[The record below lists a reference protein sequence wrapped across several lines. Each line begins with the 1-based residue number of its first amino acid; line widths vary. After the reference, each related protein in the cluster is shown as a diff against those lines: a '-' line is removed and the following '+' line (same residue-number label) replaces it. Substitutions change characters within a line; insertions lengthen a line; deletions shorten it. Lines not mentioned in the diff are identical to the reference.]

1 MEPFFSQPIPENIQ
15 VNAARGRIKEPAKP
29 AVRTTEPVFQRGF
42 FYAPNAFFRPFH
54 SRHRFLEVCTKF
66 DGYADD
72 NNYEALPC
80 RCRCASHGGPSISN
94 SQGETKHSCD
104 QSNWDA
110 VLLESGVKTNR
121 WKRST
126 ALALLLAMLGQGCA
140 GPGSRLQY
148 LIGEDGGLKHYENYA
163 TSIEYP
169 TQTQPHEI
177 NPELLRGPRSITS
190 LEEVEP
196 REMTLNECIRMAMT
210 NADIIVDDQSF
221 GSPSNPLLG
230 NPSRVASVWDNA
242 IQDTGFLFGN
252 LGPEA
257 ALSNFDPILTNS
269 FQGGVSED
277 PQNSP
282 NIGIPAGG
290 TLQDHTAQFQ
300 TRLEK
305 TIATAGTLA
314 VQHDVNY
321 SRSNQARLFDS
332 AYSGGVQAEYRQP
345 LLAGSGVE
353 FTRIAGPQQSNVRG
367 VSGVAQGV
375 LISRIN
381 SDISLLEFEQSVT
394 TLLRDVENRY
404 WDLYLYLQLYESEI
418 ETFQDLLRF
427 HNDLDQRD
435 EFPDA
440 VAQAE
445 NRIYE
450 GKARIQ
456 GSLGDVLQSE
466 YRLRRLLG
474 LPLNDGTFITPV
486 DVPSAAKL
494 ELDWES
500 SLLESLS
507 NRHELRRQKWEIRSL
522 ELQYKAS
529 QNLARPR
536 LDLVSQYRVNGLGD
550 NLRGREDDDGTTDVG
565 YNSYYESL
573 SQGLNTTWTAGV
585 SFSMPLGLR
594 LARAQIRNY
603 ELRLRK
609 AHAILA
615 KQEEEI
621 GYELSDAM
629 IKMEQNYL
637 LAETGLNKAAAAKR
651 YAESALTRT
660 DVDDKRDAVMLGRV
674 LEAKITSRDADQ
686 GYLKLIV
693 DYNKAITEVNFRKGA
708 ILHTNSIFLSE
719 GEWNT
724 EAYDDAR
731 IRGEAMSQALD
742 NMHLRTVP
750 EEFVGGPDV
759 NSWESQG
766 SSARPFEPG
775 AVENLNPTSPATFE
789 MQPGTIIYDV
799 PATER
804 QETTEPLPQAPNAAE
819 EPPMPFDPAEPRD
832 DDFLDPVHYQS
843 QPTPES
849 KTSSH
854 PVSSRSIREFRS
866 KQRHPVGRAALE
878 TTGPDNRAMKP
889 QTVTEPLRQT
899 PNAAE
904 KRTKSF
910 EPAKPRMVDDFLDP
924 VNYQSQPTPESETSS
939 RPVTSKSIRE
949 LRSMKRHPVGHG
961 GLN

>member
-1 MEPFFSQPIPENIQ
+1 M
-15 VNAARGRIKEPAKP
+15 
-29 AVRTTEPVFQRGF
+29 
-42 FYAPNAFFRPFH
+42 
-54 SRHRFLEVCTKF
+54 
-66 DGYADD
+66 
-72 NNYEALPC
+72 
-80 RCRCASHGGPSISN
+80 
-94 SQGETKHSCD
+94 
-104 QSNWDA
+104 
-110 VLLESGVKTNR
+110 ESGVKTKR

-126 ALALLLAMLGQGCA
+126 AVALLLAMLGQGCA

-148 LIGEDGGLKHYENYA
+148 LIGEDRGLEHYEDYA

-169 TQTQPHEI
+169 TQAQPCET

-196 REMTLNECIRMAMT
+196 REMTLNECIRMALA

-252 LGPEA
+252 LGTEA
-257 ALSNFDPILTNS
+257 ALANFDPILTS
-269 FQGGVSED
+269 SLQGGASED

-290 TLQDHTAQFQ
+290 TLDDHTAQFQ

-305 TIATAGTLA
+305 VIATAGTLS
-314 VQHDVNY
+314 VQKDINY
-321 SRSNQARLFDS
+321 SRSNQTRLFDS
-332 AYSGGVQAEYRQP
+332 GYTGSLQAEFRQP
-345 LLAGSGVE
+345 LLAASGVE

-404 WDLYLYLQLYESEI
+404 WDMYLYLQLYASEV
-418 ETFQDLLRF
+418 EAFRDLVAFRAQLERRG
-427 HNDLDQRD
+427 DY
-435 EFPDA
+435 PDA
-440 VAQAE
+440 IEQAE

-450 GKARIQ
+450 GDARIK
-456 GSLGDVLQSE
+456 GSLGDVLKAE

-536 LDLVSQYRVNGLGD
+536 LDFVSQYRVNGLGD
-550 NLRGREDDDGTTDVG
+550 HLGGREDDDGVTDVG
-565 YNSYYESL
+565 YNSYFESL
-573 SQGLNTTWTAGV
+573 SQGENTSWTTGV

-594 LARAQIRNY
+594 LARAQVRNY

-609 AHAILA
+609 AHAVLA
-615 KQEEEI
+615 RQEVEV

-629 IKMEQNYL
+629 INMEQNYL
-637 LAETGLNKAAAAKR
+637 LAETGLKKVATAKR
-651 YAESALTRT
+651 FAEKALSRAE
-660 DVDDKRDAVMLGRV
+660 VKNPENPDDSGLLMRA
-674 LEAKITSRDADQ
+674 LEAKITSRDSDQ

-693 DYNKAITEVNFRKGA
+693 DYNKAITDLNFRKGA
-708 ILHTNSIFLSE
+708 ILQTNSIYLAE
-719 GEWNT
+719 GEWNP
-724 EAYDDAR
+724 EAYDDAQ
-731 IRGEAMSQALD
+731 IRGEAMSRALD
-742 NMHLRTVP
+742 NAHLRTVP

-759 NSWESQG
+759 NSWESLG
-766 SSARPFEPG
+766 NHSRPFEPG
-775 AVENLNPTSPATFE
+775 AIESVNRIPPTTVEL
-789 MQPGTIIYDV
+789 QPENVVPDV
-799 PATER
+799 PETKPLMDMERLRETPDATEELKLPVEPER
-804 QETTEPLPQAPNAAE
+804 QKDVA
-819 EPPMPFDPAEPRD
+819 
-832 DDFLDPVHYQS
+832 DFL
-843 QPTPES
+843 
-849 KTSSH
+849 
-854 PVSSRSIREFRS
+854 
-866 KQRHPVGRAALE
+866 
-878 TTGPDNRAMKP
+878 N
-889 QTVTEPLRQT
+889 
-899 PNAAE
+899 
-904 KRTKSF
+904 
-910 EPAKPRMVDDFLDP
+910 P
-924 VNYQSQPTPESETSS
+924 VNYQSSVIPESTTSS
-939 RPVTSKSIRE
+939 RPMTSKAIQEHR
-949 LRSMKRHPVGHG
+949 RMQRHPAGRAQ
-961 GLN
+961 LD